1 MANIYRVHEELVQ
14 SCERRE
20 KLERAARTRLQ
31 SDLQRYIECNK
42 ALKEE
47 IDVYQSQL
55 PSEHQMVI
63 GQLFQQSK
71 THQSMA
77 AIHVI
82 IILNGP
88 QTKS

>member
-31 SDLQRYIECNK
+31 SEVQRLQELNK

-47 IDVYQSQL
+47 VDVYQSQL
-55 PSEHQMVI
+55 LAPSEHQMI
-63 GQLFQQSK
+63 IAQLFQQSK
-71 THQSMA
+71 
-77 AIHVI
+77 
-82 IILNGP
+82 
-88 QTKS
+88 

>member
-31 SDLQRYIECNK
+31 SEVQRLQELNK

-47 IDVYQSQL
+47 VDVYQSQL
-55 PSEHQMVI
+55 LAPSEHQMI
-63 GQLFQQSK
+63 IAQLFQQSE
-71 THQSMA
+71 
-77 AIHVI
+77 
-82 IILNGP
+82 
-88 QTKS
+88 

>member
-1 MANIYRVHEELVQ
+1 MEPELLQLEEEVANIYRVHEELVQ

-31 SDLQRYIECNK
+31 SELQRYQELNK

-47 IDVYQSQL
+47 VELYQS

-63 GQLFQQSK
+63 AQLFQQSK
-71 THQSMA
+71 LTQ
-77 AIHVI
+77 
-82 IILNGP
+82 
-88 QTKS
+88 

>member
-31 SDLQRYIECNK
+31 TDLQRSQELNK

-47 IDVYQSQL
+47 VDVYQSQL
-55 PSEHQMVI
+55 LAPSEHQMVI
-63 GQLFQQSK
+63 GQLFQQSEC
-71 THQSMA
+71 H
-77 AIHVI
+77 
-82 IILNGP
+82 NN
-88 QTKS
+88 

>member
-71 THQSMA
+71 SPSPMNVTYMF
-77 AIHVI
+77 
-82 IILNGP
+82 L
-88 QTKS
+88 